1 MKFKGKP
8 KHKSSQSGRDAP
20 VPRDRPQRRDD
31 NRPQKRNTEI
41 RGQEGRSQEARGQE
55 GRGQESRG
63 QESRGYDR
71 DRNNDYKDR
80 KSESD
85 RRGGGYSSPK
95 PVPKSGGGYAESRK
109 PVSRQG
115 AAKYTVRRKSA
126 PKHDETDFSE
136 SDYSESNYSDQPS
149 EKSYTNRR
157 DVNKDSFSDPVLP
170 NNKTQR
176 PILAPPDSRARQ
188 TNQDFS
194 RSFDR
199 PDRSGRPQRQD
210 RSDRQ
215 DRPERSDRPAFRSA
229 RPERSD
235 RPAFRSDRS
244 ERPERSSSF
253 GGGRSDRPDRYS
265 SNSGGGFKRR
275 DDSAPRYSPPELT
288 QDEQDDAPD
297 LVYGRHAVQA
307 AIAGVRSINRIWIT
321 ARMHYAPDFLPLIT
335 AAKEA
340 GAVIDEVDVQ
350 RLNQLTNNAKHQ
362 GIVAQVAAY
371 SYLEVEDLIAAA
383 KEKTSQPVLIL
394 VDGITDPHNL
404 GAIIRTAEALGA
416 QGVVIPQRRAVGV
429 TGTVAKVAAGALETL
444 PIARV
449 VNLNRA
455 LELLKEEGFWIYGT
469 VADAGTAIH
478 KSQFSGAVALV
489 VGAEGEGLSLLT
501 QRSCDFLVSIPL
513 EGKIESL
520 NASVATGMAL
530 YEIFRQRWVNTL
542 SLNSLS

>member
-1 MKFKGKP
+1 MKSKGKP
-8 KHKSSQSGRDAP
+8 KQKSSQSGKDLP
-20 VPRDRPQRRDD
+20 SPRDRPKRRDD
-31 NRPQKRNTEI
+31 DRPERKNHENRYSEGKSSEL
-41 RGQEGRSQEARGQE
+41 RGQDSRTSDHRGRKSDRDQTNSSQRSAKPVLRKGRSYGDSRRAESNQSDSSQS
-55 GRGQESRG
+55 ESR
-63 QESRGYDR
+63 QPISRSGAT
-71 DRNNDYKDR
+71 K
-80 KSESD
+80 
-85 RRGGGYSSPK
+85 YS
-95 PVPKSGGGYAESRK
+95 
-109 PVSRQG
+109 
-115 AAKYTVRRKSA
+115 VRRKSTSQYA
-126 PKHDETDFSE
+126 ETPELNDEFFE
-136 SDYSESNYSDQPS
+136 G
-149 EKSYTNRR
+149 SYRDRPYADRR
-157 DVNKDSFSDPVLP
+157 NVTKESFSDKPLA
-170 NNKTQR
+170 NGRQK
-176 PILAPPDSRARQ
+176 PILAPADSQSRQ
-188 TNQDFS
+188 INRS
-194 RSFDR
+194 PRSFDR
-199 PDRSGRPQRQD
+199 DERRESSERP
-210 RSDRQ
+210 
-215 DRPERSDRPAFRSA
+215 FRS
-229 RPERSD
+229 E
-235 RPAFRSDRS
+235 RSDRS
-244 ERPERSSSF
+244 ERSSF
-253 GGGRSDRPDRYS
+253 RTDRSDRPDRERGDRFNATRFS
-265 SNSGGGFKRR
+265 RR

-321 ARMHYAPDFLPLIT
+321 AKMRYAPDFLPLIN
-335 AAKEA
+335 AAKES

-383 KEKTSQPVLIL
+383 KAKTSQPVLVL

-404 GAIIRTAEALGA
+404 GAIVRTAEALGA
-416 QGVVIPQRRAVGV
+416 QGVVIPQRRAVGI
-429 TGTVAKVAAGALETL
+429 TGTVAKVAAGALESL

-469 VADAGTAIH
+469 VADAGSAIH
-478 KSQFSGAVALV
+478 KSKFSGAVALV
-489 VGAEGEGLSLLT
+489 VGAEGEGLSMLT